1 MAGPLVFV
9 NTSAEL
15 ISFCQS
21 AAGPDLEIFRASL
34 RGEGKGYRIEI
45 ELEGAG
51 TPPARVSLA
60 DCERVSRQFI
70 ELLDRSLVEGPLVFL
85 PEDLGPDN
93 YSLEISSAGAERELR
108 LPGELERFRGQPLK
122 IKFQIKEQVET
133 MIAVFVSATANA
145 YVFQEYRRK
154 KEKHKKPGRE
164 VTLSGEDLLR
174 ANLYLDM

>member
-1 MAGPLVFV
+1 VAGPLIFV

-34 RGEGKGYRIEI
+34 RSEGKGYRIEI
-45 ELEGAG
+45 ELEGAAA
-51 TPPARVSLA
+51 TARVSLA

-70 ELLDRSLVEGPLVFL
+70 ELLDRKLEEGTLPFL
-85 PEDLGPDN
+85 PVDLGPDN

-108 LPGELERFRGQPLK
+108 LPGELERFRGQPLT
-122 IKFQIKEQVET
+122 IKYQINEQTET
-133 MIAVFVSATANA
+133 MIAVFVSALADA
-145 YVFQEYRRK
+145 FVFQEYRSK
-154 KEKHKKPGRE
+154 KEKRSKPLRE
-164 VTLSGEDLLR
+164 LTLRGEELLK